1 MAKQLDIR
9 IDGRCFSVVPVKL
22 ERKKVYGWNEL
33 RVVTPDGELCQQ
45 AGLNSD
51 GITIIPAGNTKIGML
66 REDGLWMDRSELVAY
81 DACGNK
87 AKAATSSFDTGIDLL
102 EKTTVEDLLDHNL
115 ASIYQITGDEAMLL
129 SSKIGDDIYKFPFS
143 YRGGYELNTAFII
156 TNGPNVFIVVGN
168 NGGYDYIGL
177 EQQGFLDTV
186 EEEMCLEEEMDF
198 AMF

>member
-9 IDGRCFSVVPVKL
+9 INGRSFSVAPVKL
-22 ERKKVYGWNEL
+22 ERKKIYGWNEM

-51 GITIIPAGNTKIGML
+51 GITIIPAGNIKTGML
-66 REDGLWMDRSELVAY
+66 REDGLWMERSELIAIDAY
-81 DACGNK
+81 GNK
-87 AKAATSSFDTGIDLL
+87 VKAIPSSFDTGIDLM
-102 EKTTVEDLLDHNL
+102 EKTSVEDMLDHNL
-115 ASIYQITGDEAMLL
+115 ASVYQMTGDEAMLL

-143 YRGGYELNTAFII
+143 YRGGSEQNTAFII

-168 NGGYDYIGL
+168 DGGYDYIGL
-177 EQQGFLDTV
+177 EQQGYLDTV
-186 EEEMCLEEEMDF
+186 EEEMSLEDEMDF

>member
-9 IDGRCFSVVPVKL
+9 IDRRSFTVYPTKL

-33 RVVTPDGELCQQ
+33 RVVTPNGTPCQQ

-51 GITIIPAGNTKIGML
+51 GVTIIPNGNIKNGML
-66 REDGLWMDRSELVAY
+66 SEDGLWMERSELIAF
-81 DACGNK
+81 DAHGNMVQ
-87 AKAATSSFDTGIDLL
+87 AVSSSFDTGIDLL

-115 ASIYQITGDEAMLL
+115 ASVYQLLGEDSLLL
-129 SSKIGDDIYKFPFS
+129 SSKIGDDIYKFAFS

-156 TNGPNVFIVVGN
+156 TNGPNVFIIVGN
-168 NGGYDYIGL
+168 DGNYDYIGL
-177 EQQGFLDTV
+177 EQQGVLDTV
-186 EEEMCLEEEMDF
+186 EDEICLEEAMDF

>member
-1 MAKQLDIR
+1 MAKQLDIK

-51 GITIIPAGNTKIGML
+51 GTTIIPAGNTKIGML

-102 EKTTVEDLLDHNL
+102 EKTTAEDLLDHNL
-115 ASIYQITGDEAMLL
+115 ASIYQMTGDEAMLL
-129 SSKIGDDIYKFPFS
+129 SSRIGDDIYKFPFS

-156 TNGPNVFIVVGN
+156 PSGPNVFIVVGN

>member
-9 IDGRCFSVVPVKL
+9 INGRSFSVAPMKL

-51 GITIIPAGNTKIGML
+51 GITIIPAGNTKTGML
-66 REDGLWMDRSELVAY
+66 REDGLWMDRSELIAY
-81 DACGNK
+81 DAYGNT
-87 AKAATSSFDTGIDLL
+87 AKSIPSSFDTGIDLM
-102 EKTTVEDLLDHNL
+102 EKASVEEMLDHNL
-115 ASIYQITGDEAMLL
+115 ASIYQMTGDEAMLL

-143 YRGGYELNTAFII
+143 YRGGYEMNTAFII

-168 NGGYDYIGL
+168 DGGYDYIGL
-177 EQQGFLDTV
+177 EQQGYLDTM
-186 EEEMCLEEEMDF
+186 EEEMCLEEDMDF
-198 AMF
+198 VMF

>member
-9 IDGRCFSVVPVKL
+9 INGRSFSVAPVKL
-22 ERKKVYGWNEL
+22 ERKKIYGWNEM

-51 GITIIPAGNTKIGML
+51 GITIIPAGNIKTGML
-66 REDGLWMDRSELVAY
+66 REDGLWMERSELIAIDAY
-81 DACGNK
+81 GNK
-87 AKAATSSFDTGIDLL
+87 VKAIPSSFDTGIDLM
-102 EKTTVEDLLDHNL
+102 EKTSVEDMLDHNL
-115 ASIYQITGDEAMLL
+115 ASVYQMTGDEAMLL

-143 YRGGYELNTAFII
+143 YRGGYERNTAFII

-168 NGGYDYIGL
+168 DGGYDYIGL
-177 EQQGFLDTV
+177 EQQGYLDTV
-186 EEEMCLEEEMDF
+186 EEEMSLEDEMDF

>member
-9 IDGRCFSVVPVKL
+9 INGRSFSVAPMKL

-51 GITIIPAGNTKIGML
+51 GITIIPAGNTKTGML
-66 REDGLWMDRSELVAY
+66 REDGLWMDRSELIAY
-81 DACGNK
+81 DAYGNT
-87 AKAATSSFDTGIDLL
+87 AKSIPSSFDTGIELM
-102 EKTTVEDLLDHNL
+102 EKASVEEMLDHNL
-115 ASIYQITGDEAMLL
+115 ASIYQMTGDEAMLL

-143 YRGGYELNTAFII
+143 YRGGYEMNTAFII

-168 NGGYDYIGL
+168 DGGYDYIGL
-177 EQQGFLDTV
+177 EQQGYLDTM
-186 EEEMCLEEEMDF
+186 EEDMCLEEDMDF
-198 AMF
+198 VMF

>member
-9 IDGRCFSVVPVKL
+9 INGRSFSVAPVKL
-22 ERKKVYGWNEL
+22 ERKKIYGWNEM

-51 GITIIPAGNTKIGML
+51 GITIIPAGNIKTGML
-66 REDGLWMDRSELVAY
+66 REDGLWMERSELIAIDAY
-81 DACGNK
+81 GNK
-87 AKAATSSFDTGIDLL
+87 VKAIPSSFDTGIDLM
-102 EKTTVEDLLDHNL
+102 EKTSVEDMLDHNL
-115 ASIYQITGDEAMLL
+115 ASVYQMTGDEAMLL

-143 YRGGYELNTAFII
+143 YRGGYEQNTALII

-168 NGGYDYIGL
+168 DGGYDYIGL
-177 EQQGFLDTV
+177 EQQGYLDTV
-186 EEEMCLEEEMDF
+186 EEEMSLEDEMDF